1 MYYRSNTLAGSCLFG
16 DFERVHELATPEA
29 ILTRDL
35 FSSRLPMTAAIY
47 SGDVSIVE
55 LFAKTAPESI
65 NDETIKDC
73 ILKQNPHMFQVF
85 LDNG

>member
-1 MYYRSNTLAGSCLFG
+1 MYYRSNTLTGSCLFG
-16 DFERVHELATPEA
+16 DSDRVKELATPEA

-35 FSSRLPMTAAIY
+35 ISSRLPMTAAIY
-47 SGDVSIVE
+47 SDSISFVE

-73 ILKQNPHMFQVF
+73 ILKRNPKIFQVF